1 MYGVLT
7 STQLAV
13 LVSFEA
19 KNKSSKIMLN
29 SSGPETPDITTYYV
43 L

>member
-1 MYGVLT
+1 MFGVLT

-19 KNKSSKIMLN
+19 KNKSTKKMLN
-29 SSGPETPDITTYYV
+29 SSGPETPNITTYHV